1 MSPSALFRRIL
12 VPTDFSV
19 PAERAWV
26 LAQCLARAADS
37 ELLLVHVVSGN
48 TLPIARPGD
57 ASEAVRKWAADELE
71 DCAGKARAQGLRVQV
86 ALRTGVVHREIVAL
100 AREAEADLIV
110 AATLGRDGI
119 GRALLGSIA
128 DRVVRLAPCAVLTV
142 PEPARGRSAQ
152 GAGWTG
158 TSGRSGTY
166 PADITSSGHARRR
179 RG

>member
-1 MSPSALFRRIL
+1 VSPSALFRRIL

-71 DCAGKARAQGLRVQV
+71 DCAGKARAQGLRV
-86 ALRTGVVHREIVAL
+86 HRESGAR

-152 GAGWTG
+152 AAGRTG